1 MLTLIQRRV
10 AKLTIRVENL
20 HRKYHKVIKTY
31 LTFSKATL
39 SNPRAVGAACPSS
52 PFLARE
58 MARQV
63 DINSDGYIIE
73 LGGGTGMITRALL
86 EYGVSPD
93 KLITVEFSP
102 ELAEHLRQEFP
113 NIQVLEGDA
122 GKLDQLL
129 SDDITDVH
137 AIVSG
142 LPLRS
147 LPTQSVK
154 AIKNQIYQLIGDDGF
169 FIQFTYNLRLSS
181 SQKKKFIL
189 KKTQV
194 VLRNIPPAR
203 VNTYVKRPSDEDE

>member
-86 EYGVSPD
+86 EHGVSPD